1 MRTELLAPA
10 GSIEALQAAYMAGAD
25 AVYIGG
31 SRFGARAYASNP
43 DERELCAAI
52 DLAHRLGKKIY
63 MTVNTLL
70 KDEELESELYEWM
83 KPYVEAGLHGA
94 IIQDFGVVDLFAK
107 AFPELELH
115 ASTQMTVTGVHGA
128 KFLKEIGMH
137 RIVPARELTLEEIAK
152 IHRATGMEIEAFAHG
167 AMCYSYSGQC
177 LMSSLIGGRSGNR
190 GRCAGVCRLPFD
202 VTENGRRLNGENT
215 HYPLN
220 MKDMCTIEILPEMI
234 RAGVYSFKIEGRMKK
249 PEYTAGV
256 VSVYRKYLDLCEEN
270 PEHYHVDPKDYQ
282 RLMDLFNRDG
292 FNRGCYYDR
301 NGRKLIAVKNEK
313 MSNNRALT
321 AQKLTEEIRGQ
332 LHDRA
337 NLQKL
342 QAGVSGSLYLAAGQ
356 PAVLTVIPDLDETG
370 ELCCSVQ
377 ADGVQTAQKQAVTE
391 ERVRAQLNKTGGSS
405 FFFSRLDI
413 QMEDGLFVPM
423 QLLNELRRQAFGQLE
438 EKIRERAAEK
448 VLPFPSESGKETNG
462 TPGDP
467 SEKISG
473 EGRLPEEYKKTK
485 MYVSVE
491 TLDQLQSTVKVS
503 GIDGFY
509 LSSELLTFN
518 RGKDGEAW
526 KKSAGEILA
535 SGRELYLMLPYML
548 RDNSEEALRRAIEA
562 YVSFTEEHG
571 AEKKILVRNL
581 EELGLIRE
589 LGFGA
594 FVKLDAGFYTMNSRA
609 ARFYAERGYADNTM
623 PLELNFRELCARN
636 NGKSELIVYGR
647 APMMISAH
655 CLKKTLDHCAR
666 ENSRLVMRDRKG
678 AAFPAECHCDACY
691 NIIYNSLP
699 TSLLHEKEACDRLNP
714 VSVRLQFT
722 VESGQE
728 ARMVTKAF
736 ADSWKKGETEA
747 AEELSSKME
756 TTKGHFR
763 RGVE

>member
-43 DERELCAAI
+43 DEKELCAAI

-70 KDEELESELYEWM
+70 RDEELENELYAWM

-137 RIVPARELTLEEIAK
+137 RIVPARELTLGEIAK
-152 IHRATGMEIEAFAHG
+152 IHRETGMEIEAFAHG
-167 AMCYSYSGQC
+167 AMCYSFSGQC

-202 VTENGRRLNGENT
+202 VTENGRRMNAENT

-220 MKDMCTIEILPEMI
+220 MKDMCTVEILPEMI

-256 VSVYRKYLDLCEEN
+256 VSVYRKYLDLCAEDPEN
-270 PEHYHVDPKDYQ
+270 FRVDPEDYQ
-282 RLMDLFNRDG
+282 KLLDLFNRDG

-301 NGRKLIAVKNEK
+301 NGRNLIALKNEK
-313 MSNNRALT
+313 MSNSRALT
-321 AQKLTEEIRGQ
+321 AQKLTEEIRAG

-342 QAGVSGSLYLAAGQ
+342 QAGVSGNLYLAAGQ
-356 PAVLTVIPDLDETG
+356 PAVLTVMPDLDETG

-377 ADGVQTAQKQAVTE
+377 AEGVQPAQKQAVTE

-423 QLLNELRRQAFGQLE
+423 QLLNELRREAFALLE
-438 EKIRERAAEK
+438 EKFRSQASEEVRPCPP
-448 VLPFPSESGKETNG
+448 LPSPDAGSDSADSRSASG
-462 TPGDP
+462 GDN
-467 SEKISG
+467 SGEISG
-473 EGRLPEEYKKTK
+473 NRKR

-491 TLDQLQSTVKVS
+491 TPDQLRAVS
-503 GIDGFY
+503 KYRELDGVY
-509 LSSELLTFN
+509 LSSELLLPSA
-518 RGKDGEAW
+518 GKGAETW
-526 KKSAGEILA
+526 KKMAGELLS
-535 SGRELYLMLPYML
+535 SGQEVRLMLPYML
-548 RDNSEEALRRAIEA
+548 RDNSEEAQTKAIRE
-562 YVSFTEEHG
+562 YCSFVDERG
-571 AEKKILVRNL
+571 AKKTILVRNL
-581 EELGLIRE
+581 EELGLVRE
-589 LGFGA
+589 IGEGDA
-594 FVKLDAGFYTMNSRA
+594 VMLDAGFYTMNTRTE
-609 ARFYAERGYADNTM
+609 RFFASLGYADNTM
-623 PLELNFRELCARN
+623 PLELNYKEMRARENER
-636 NGKSELIVYGR
+636 SELIVYGR

-655 CLKKTLDHCAR
+655 CLKKTLDHCAH
-666 ENSRLVMRDRKG
+666 ENTRLVMRDRKG

-699 TSLLHEKEACDRLNP
+699 TSLLQEKEACDRLAVP
-714 VSVRLQFT
+714 AVRLQFT
-722 VESGQE
+722 VESAQE
-728 ARMVTKAF
+728 ASMVTEAF
-736 ADSWKKGETEA
+736 VDSWKKGETET
-747 AEELSSKME
+747 AENLSKRTES
-756 TTKGHFR
+756 TKGHFR